1 MRQHT
6 GTRLLHACLKMRRQ
20 LNKLATAG
28 NLSQGEY
35 LVLRHI
41 WLAGTAETS
50 ESITD
55 GSLFQEGLMKSNQI
69 RPGSLKAADLSDQL
83 NRPRPAITR
92 ILNALEERGLI
103 VRTIDPDDRRS
114 INISLTEEGGAALQK
129 ANDTILEV
137 AERIVLSLG
146 ESETEKLIQ
155 LLGRLTDI
163 FEDILGEAGGN
174 SDE

>member
-1 MRQHT
+1 
-6 GTRLLHACLKMRRQ
+6 
-20 LNKLATAG
+20 
-28 NLSQGEY
+28 
-35 LVLRHI
+35 
-41 WLAGTAETS
+41 
-50 ESITD
+50 
-55 GSLFQEGLMKSNQI
+55 MKSNQI

-129 ANDTILEV
+129 ANDTILKV

>member
-1 MRQHT
+1 
-6 GTRLLHACLKMRRQ
+6 MRRQ

-41 WLAGTAETS
+41 WLAGTAETL

-129 ANDTILEV
+129 ANDTILKV